1 MKLWA
6 GYLLVSFLVGLWSA
20 VNADATGNTVVFI
33 DFYRLM
39 FDPGRETAVI
49 FYNRLID

>member
-20 VNADATGNTVVFI
+20 VNADATGDTAVFI
-33 DFYRLM
+33 DFYCLM
-39 FDPGRETAVI
+39 FDPGRETEVI
-49 FYNRLID
+49 FYNQLID